1 MGLVFVGT
9 IKEVWIQIDDDVT
22 LSRFFFSFKKLQ

>member
-22 LSRFFFSFKKLQ
+22 LSRIFFSFKKLQ